1 LIVLGRIPWGT
12 QQSTEYLLKLIQLK
26 YSSFPTR
33 VTSAQASVRPY
44 TGLINS
50 VINLPQWMLHNFC
63 SFATDYPAVLRSLKI
78 PANMRAAERIIQFP
92 FAIPVIE
99 EKTEEELIRIS
110 EKRKEQGKKLQEL
123 AAKSRMEK
131 VCPLC
136 SRRKIRIR
144 LS

>member
-1 LIVLGRIPWGT
+1 
-12 QQSTEYLLKLIQLK
+12 
-26 YSSFPTR
+26 
-33 VTSAQASVRPY
+33 
-44 TGLINS
+44 
-50 VINLPQWMLHNFC
+50 MLHNFC

-99 EKTEEELIRIS
+99 EKTEEELIRIA

-136 SRRKIRIR
+136 SR
-144 LS
+144 